1 MLLNQVTVQECG
13 VRSPVLPK
21 TINDASFFLFLRF
34 IQSNPK
40 QILKNCSCKYTSCC
54 AAGIPGI
61 PGIPGPAGP
70 AGLPGNNGPQG
81 PKGRRGYKGEA
92 GSPGAQGPVGPK
104 GPQGPS
110 GQAGTK
116 GDTGA
121 RGPEGPKGVPGPLV
135 RNWKQCVFPK
145 LADGKDTGFIKVK
158 AKKAPPQKFRTSR
171 LSLKYSSFCLNH
183 NCNKIVKSDWLST
196 ALISAL
202 IGQINRT
209 VRVMPK

>member
-1 MLLNQVTVQECG
+1 MEANINLVTVQECG

-21 TINDASFFLFLRF
+21 TINDAFLFLFLRF

-40 QILKNCSCKYTSCC
+40 QILKNGSCKPTSCC

-61 PGIPGPAGP
+61 NGIPGPAGP
-70 AGLPGNNGPQG
+70 AGSPGNNGPQG
-81 PKGRRGYKGEA
+81 LKGTRGYKGEA
-92 GSPGAQGPVGPK
+92 GPPGAQGPVGPK

-110 GQAGTK
+110 GQTGRK

-145 LADGKDTGFIKVK
+145 LADGKDTGLIKVK
-158 AKKAPPQKFRTSR
+158 AKRAPPQKFVLPDCH
-171 LSLKYSSFCLNH
+171 LSIPIFVLIKFQRQYFYMFVSF
-183 NCNKIVKSDWLST
+183 
-196 ALISAL
+196 
-202 IGQINRT
+202 
-209 VRVMPK
+209 